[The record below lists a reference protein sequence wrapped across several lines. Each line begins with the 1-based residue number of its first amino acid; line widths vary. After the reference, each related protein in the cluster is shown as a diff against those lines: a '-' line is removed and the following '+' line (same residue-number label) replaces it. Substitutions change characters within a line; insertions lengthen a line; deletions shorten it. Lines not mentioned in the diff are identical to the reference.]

1 MQSIEKQKRRR
12 VNEWMC
18 LCYDDIIRRPSR
30 RSWRNGTKN
39 KLWNRWP
46 HTWPHVRLSNTNM
59 NYFPIAVLPCALCM
73 FKICFSLSIFFRART
88 RNGNRAIYS
97 QFIVKVWGGEQQADY
112 INIKLGQRQYND
124 CKYYMFVCRYNLSK
138 IKNTKQFS
146 CWMVWLGTQSPNG
159 MFVALRY
166 SVFSTLSSHC
176 VAHKTQKQNDMNYL
190 TTCAHIHTHSVSSTM
205 SDTFCIVQMKH
216 LKFDKWQNA
225 KRHTITENLSLL
237 SVRSKNDDGWE
248 KERKMQILL
257 LLMRIHVHNKFPG
270 KHTAETETLADN
282 EMALKIVHGEPPI
295 RWTQRGETSSSH
307 SRKMLQQS
315 KVVNGARI
323 ANRRKMW
330 NYYMISRRIVERK
343 VNKPLPWCSLAT

>member
-12 VNEWMC
+12 LNEWMC

-59 NYFPIAVLPCALCM
+59 NYFPIAALCCRVLCACSK
-73 FKICFSLSIFFRART
+73 FVFLFPFFFRART

-146 CWMVWLGTQSPNG
+146 CWMIWLGTQSPKWNVCC
-159 MFVALRY
+159 VALLRLFDSFFSLRRAQNTKAKRY
-166 SVFSTLSSHC
+166 ELFNNVRT
-176 VAHKTQKQNDMNYL
+176 
-190 TTCAHIHTHSVSSTM
+190 HTHSL
-205 SDTFCIVQMKH
+205 C
-216 LKFDKWQNA
+216 L
-225 KRHTITENLSLL
+225 
-237 SVRSKNDDGWE
+237 
-248 KERKMQILL
+248 
-257 LLMRIHVHNKFPG
+257 
-270 KHTAETETLADN
+270 
-282 EMALKIVHGEPPI
+282 
-295 RWTQRGETSSSH
+295 
-307 SRKMLQQS
+307 
-315 KVVNGARI
+315 
-323 ANRRKMW
+323 
-330 NYYMISRRIVERK
+330 
-343 VNKPLPWCSLAT
+343 